1 MTARSKLLSLFLV
14 LSLQG
19 CNLWDYLN
27 IPERQPTV
35 PQGNRGEARELL
47 SSFLNARLAD
57 ENEDKLRAYLND
69 EAWHDYQSGDLTL
82 QAAPN
87 REFVGY
93 KIMEEADLTDG
104 RYAFTVNLQLLDR
117 SQPYGAN
124 ITEDLIVS
132 FNADEYRV
140 ASARL
145 LKTVEVRGVGTDLL
159 WVRREKGET
168 TEVNLYRLA
177 EFPPRLTPLGGTT
190 ELEAGRAGYTTVILN
205 PENRRVAF
213 GTTGTNGAL
222 AVLKWTGETPEPEQ
236 VTLEP
241 LDLYY
246 GQHVI
251 LQAFSP
257 DSRYLAVE
265 IRSTAGTDRVEVY
278 QVDEKN
284 RLNFHLDQAFPVD
297 EYNVSFRQWE
307 PDSKAFLIRVSAGV
321 ETTGAEEKMGT
332 WRINVLTGEREKVI
346 GG

>member
-1 MTARSKLLSLFLV
+1 

-57 ENEDKLRAYLND
+57 ENEDKLRAYLTD

-145 LKTVEVRGVGTDLL
+145 LKTVEVRGVGT
-159 WVRREKGET
+159 
-168 TEVNLYRLA
+168 
-177 EFPPRLTPLGGTT
+177 
-190 ELEAGRAGYTTVILN
+190 
-205 PENRRVAF
+205 
-213 GTTGTNGAL
+213 
-222 AVLKWTGETPEPEQ
+222 
-236 VTLEP
+236 
-241 LDLYY
+241 
-246 GQHVI
+246 
-251 LQAFSP
+251 
-257 DSRYLAVE
+257 
-265 IRSTAGTDRVEVY
+265 
-278 QVDEKN
+278 
-284 RLNFHLDQAFPVD
+284 
-297 EYNVSFRQWE
+297 
-307 PDSKAFLIRVSAGV
+307 
-321 ETTGAEEKMGT
+321 
-332 WRINVLTGEREKVI
+332 
-346 GG
+346 